1 MNLKTS
7 GEDLLTNL
15 AAIKDE
21 GEYFLLTVPLSLGP
35 KSGLYLITY
44 YQPSTIRE
52 TVASK
57 QRRKD
62 CSTCLSC
69 LSRAVAGARLRLVG
83 RHCGCGA
90 ALLLRDDGQARP
102 LVREDSSPLP
112 SETKFFICDLL
123 QCGR

>member
-35 KSGLYLITY
+35 KSGLYLFTY
-44 YQPSTIRE
+44 YHPSTIRE

-57 QRRKD
+57 RNKKNLLY
-62 CSTCLSC
+62 LSH
-69 LSRAVAGARLRLVG
+69 LSLLSVQSCGWCPAEAGR
-83 RHCGCGA
+83 
-90 ALLLRDDGQARP
+90 
-102 LVREDSSPLP
+102 
-112 SETKFFICDLL
+112 
-123 QCGR
+123 

>member
-52 TVASK
+52 TGASK

-69 LSRAVAGARLRLVG
+69 LSRAVAGARLRLVS
-83 RHCGCGA
+83 RHGGSGA

-102 LVREDSSPLP
+102 LVREDSGPLP
-112 SETKFFICDLL
+112 SKTNFI
-123 QCGR
+123 

>member
-35 KSGLYLITY
+35 KLGLYLFTY

-52 TVASK
+52 TVA
-57 QRRKD
+57 RKWNKKNS
-62 CSTCLSC
+62 STFLSC

-102 LVREDSSPLP
+102 LVREDSGPLP
-112 SETKFFICDLL
+112 SKINFI
-123 QCGR
+123 